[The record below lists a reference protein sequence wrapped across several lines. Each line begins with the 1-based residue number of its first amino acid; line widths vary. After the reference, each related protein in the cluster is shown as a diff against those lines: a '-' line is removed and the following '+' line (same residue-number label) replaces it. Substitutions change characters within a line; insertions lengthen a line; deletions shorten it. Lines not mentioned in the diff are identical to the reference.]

1 MANAYSISK
10 NFFTVLQNWKNDA
23 DAADDRKSR
32 ADELLRRN
40 DAQQDQSRRKSLAEQ
55 GKALGS
61 LAGSGVSVS
70 SFNDA
75 LRDKAVQNQRE
86 KAISAAD
93 AENEASALKRQARK
107 KRNVA
112 DLRYVLDFPDLFI

>member
-40 DAQQDQSRRKSLAEQ
+40 DAQQDQARRKSVAEQ

-107 KRNVA
+107 KRNAA
-112 DLRYVLDFPDLFI
+112 DLRYLLDFPDLFI